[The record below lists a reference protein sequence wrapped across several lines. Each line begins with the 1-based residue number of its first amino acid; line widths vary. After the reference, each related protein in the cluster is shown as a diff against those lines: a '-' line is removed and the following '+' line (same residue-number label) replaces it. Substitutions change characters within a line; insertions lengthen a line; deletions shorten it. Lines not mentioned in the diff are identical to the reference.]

1 MAIAFYLEYQPKELN
16 RLLQVLTPNLDHSRV
31 VHLLRKNE
39 SLSLAMPYLKAVQKE
54 DLPTIN
60 EALNELYIE
69 EEDYESLRCSIDDYK
84 NFEQLVLAQKVE
96 KHELLEFRRIAAY
109 LFKKNKRYSESI
121 ELSKGDKM
129 YKDAIDTAAESQNVD
144 LVDSLLRYFVE
155 DQKDKECFCACLYT
169 CYSFVMP
176 DVAMEL
182 AWRYQMTD
190 FFMPYIIQYM
200 RGLHNQIKVLED
212 RTAPKEEEIDG
223 TSHVHDSIISMGDNS
238 MLMLGNGPMPG
249 YGMPLPPQ
257 SMGGMDVGVAGLSGV
272 NGGVMPGIGMGGQ
285 MPMNHIGLGGPF

>member
-96 KHELLEFRRIAAY
+96 KHELLEFRRISAY

-144 LVDSLLRYFVE
+144 LVDSLLR
-155 DQKDKECFCACLYT
+155 
-169 CYSFVMP
+169 
-176 DVAMEL
+176 
-182 AWRYQMTD
+182 
-190 FFMPYIIQYM
+190 
-200 RGLHNQIKVLED
+200 
-212 RTAPKEEEIDG
+212 
-223 TSHVHDSIISMGDNS
+223 
-238 MLMLGNGPMPG
+238 
-249 YGMPLPPQ
+249 
-257 SMGGMDVGVAGLSGV
+257 
-272 NGGVMPGIGMGGQ
+272 
-285 MPMNHIGLGGPF
+285 